1 MRSSVDG
8 MTRRGLL
15 LIPVP
20 RMALRLVK
28 PVENAIEDLEY
39 RNGRL
44 SWSGGSAMAAAGR
57 AGVRANKTEGDGA
70 TPSGSYP
77 LVFGLYRRDRIEPP
91 PSRLAMRPLAP
102 NDAWVDDPADAKYNR
117 LVTLPYPARTEQMWR
132 DDGIYDLVIVIG
144 YNTEPVVPGAGSA
157 IFLHIARA
165 NFSATEGCIAVKKE
179 VLVGLTALLGPG
191 STITIRD

>member
-28 PVENAIEDLEY
+28 PVENATEDLEY

-91 PSRLAMRPLAP
+91 PSRAPL
-102 NDAWVDDPADAKYNR
+102 PASGRSELDSKA
-117 LVTLPYPARTEQMWR
+117 
-132 DDGIYDLVIVIG
+132 
-144 YNTEPVVPGAGSA
+144 VPGSP
-157 IFLHIARA
+157 
-165 NFSATEGCIAVKKE
+165 AVE
-179 VLVGLTALLGPG
+179 TH
-191 STITIRD
+191 